1 MSQVLQEISKQL
13 VFPIDYP
20 SQQKLTDRTH
30 YLIILSAIVAFI
42 YGYIKQ
48 SIYQLLI
55 SYGIG
60 IIITGLIIIPS
71 YPMYNKKRLEFVK
84 PKQIDIT
91 IAN

>member
-20 SQQKLTDRTH
+20 SQAKLTNRTH
-30 YLIILSAIVAFI
+30 YLIIIFGIISFI
-42 YGYIKQ
+42 YGYLKQ

-55 SYGIG
+55 CYGIG

-71 YPMYNKKRLEFVK
+71 YPSYNKQKLEFVK
-84 PKQIDIT
+84 PKQIDIN
-91 IAN
+91 IIN

>member
-30 YLIILSAIVAFI
+30 YLIILSGIIAFI

-55 SYGIG
+55 SYVIG
-60 IIITGLIIIPS
+60 ILITGLIIIPS
-71 YPMYNKKRLEFVK
+71 YPMYNKQRLEFVK